1 MAILLSGNWWR
12 IHMHHRK
19 IKATG
24 IRWLSS
30 LIRQWIPVTFKGS
43 VINNV
48 SLSASNLIINHKN
61 NESYYHHTTLIR
73 LLRFQVNIYPAN
85 YYYHDSIGSFI
96 IRTGCPVELLG
107 DYTRKFLLFY
117 IKKWCFQQSIQNK
130 RTSIIH
136 WARSPFYK
144 TWHLLIIIEISQF
157 QLYYEKRTQSYA
169 ENE

>member
-1 MAILLSGNWWR
+1 MAILLSGNLWR

-30 LIRQWIPVTFKGS
+30 LIRQWIPVIFKGS

-61 NESYYHHTTLIR
+61 YESYYNHSSLIS
-73 LLRFQVNIYPAN
+73 LLWFLGNIYPAI

-107 DYTRKFLLFY
+107 DYTGKFLLFY

-130 RTSIIH
+130 RTSILH